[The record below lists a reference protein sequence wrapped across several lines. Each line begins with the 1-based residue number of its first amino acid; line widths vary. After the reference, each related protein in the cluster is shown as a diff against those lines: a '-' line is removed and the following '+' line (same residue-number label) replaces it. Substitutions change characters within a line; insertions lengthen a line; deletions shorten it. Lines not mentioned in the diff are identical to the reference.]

1 MCWIHSVSLFDRM
14 AVLHG
19 MDNLSSRQ
27 NQCFPSQL
35 FSLLFQRILPPSS
48 GSMGECAPWC
58 HRKLT
63 PAPCH
68 ARHAPPH
75 LMQSPFSGVTCAYNC
90 IFRYSPSLNGN
101 YSMAWVPLHCNSWT
115 AQWSWSSRLGAFSP
129 NALVILLFCAS
140 THFCASFLW
149 LSNALDWG
157 ASYKMALDWFN
168 CFI

>member
-1 MCWIHSVSLFDRM
+1 MSKSSLFQECNVDEGIIFLQQLCDCASLMCWIHSVSLFDRM

-19 MDNLSSRQ
+19 MDNQSARQ

-48 GSMGECAPWC
+48 GSMGECALWC

-75 LMQSPFSGVTCAYNC
+75 LMQSPFSGVTCTYNC
-90 IFRYSPSLNGN
+90 IFRYSPLWMEITPWREFRCIAIAEQHNDHEAVDWALFLL
-101 YSMAWVPLHCNSWT
+101 M
-115 AQWSWSSRLGAFSP
+115 QWSY
-129 NALVILLFCAS
+129 FCGVL
-140 THFCASFLW
+140 C
-149 LSNALDWG
+149 
-157 ASYKMALDWFN
+157 
-168 CFI
+168 